1 MISDTLSWK
10 SHIEYI
16 SKKVAKSVGI
26 LSRLSRFLY
35 KKNLLNLYH
44 SLVYPYLIYCN
55 EVWGLSYTAQRK
67 KLFSLQKRA
76 LRIICGKRKYYTDT
90 GILTRSEPLFKDLKV
105 MKIHDVTNYLIVFSY
120 SNFTIGNF
128 PESLIKCSILIVIYT
143 NILQGNQLIYMYL
156 L

>member
-1 MISDTLSWK
+1 MFADDTNAIDSDKDLNILENRCNDEMVKIVDWVNANKLSLNVKKTNYMLFCGKKAFGNEQGILVDHKRISKTDNAKFLGVMISDTLSWK

-55 EVWGLSYTAQRK
+55 AVWGLSYSA
-67 KLFSLQKRA
+67 
-76 LRIICGKRKYYTDT
+76 
-90 GILTRSEPLFKDLKV
+90 
-105 MKIHDVTNYLIVFSY
+105 
-120 SNFTIGNF
+120 
-128 PESLIKCSILIVIYT
+128 
-143 NILQGNQLIYMYL
+143 
-156 L
+156 